1 MAVCLDDQVHV
12 VVLDGDVAD
21 AKVAAAASDREPVP
35 DRAPARAP
43 AEREARPGADHDVQR
58 VARVDRW
65 PRLVLLARARAL
77 GRAARARALAAV
89 RAEVE

>member
-1 MAVCLDDQVHV
+1 MGVRLDDQVDV
-12 VVLDGDVAD
+12 VALHRDVAD
-21 AKVAAAASDREPVP
+21 AEVAAPTGDREAMPH
-35 DRAPARAP
+35 REPARAP
-43 AEREARPGADHDVQR
+43 AELEAGARADHDVQR

-65 PRLVLLARARAL
+65 PRLVLLARARPL